1 MATNPKLPRE
11 PEHERDS
18 NIRGTGTPRRPWWP
32 PILIVIAIAV
42 LIGLIVWVVHRPART
57 TGASPREVSGSNVV
71 LSDLRSGVPVRSGEI
86 DETGNL
92 LNQNHS
98 AVTGVTV
105 DATFKNGTG
114 QGVET
119 LRQELGPAQSETTG
133 FTNDPVAAGASR
145 AFSIHFHHV
154 PEGWNG
160 KLPELR
166 IVQVQT
172 AGGK

>member
-1 MATNPKLPRE
+1 MATNPKLPVE
-11 PEHERDS
+11 PQHERNS
-18 NIRGTGTPRRPWWP
+18 KIRGPGAPRRPWWP
-32 PILIVIAIAV
+32 PVLIVIAIAV

-57 TGASPREVSGSNVV
+57 MSASSRQVSGFNVV

-92 LNQNHS
+92 VNQGRS
-98 AVTGVTV
+98 AVTEVTI

-114 QGVET
+114 QGLET

-133 FTNDPVAAGASR
+133 FGNNPIAPGTSR
-145 AFSIHFHHV
+145 VFTIHYHHV

-160 KLPELR
+160 SLPELR
-166 IVQVQT
+166 IVQVRT